1 MNAEDMSACNSA
13 SRRVEE
19 PQYFSNIKDA
29 ANREVFRTY
38 DNRNDNS
45 EDRRISRSDLAKPYL
60 SQYGRELS
68 EKMETERRAEK
79 NASTA

>member
-1 MNAEDMSACNSA
+1 MNAEDLSACNSV

-29 ANREVFRTY
+29 ANRDVFRTY
-38 DNRNDNS
+38 DNRNDSS

-60 SQYGRELS
+60 SQYGRDLS
-68 EKMETERRAEK
+68 EKMESERRAEK